1 MTKGQ
6 AYLFYMADSTRE
18 ALKEEVD
25 DLVFVDEFDVRGRQ
39 EKVKIWSI
47 EAASDAA
54 FESAEKVRR
63 EAAG

>member
-1 MTKGQ
+1 
-6 AYLFYMADSTRE
+6 MADSTRE
-18 ALKEEVD
+18 ALKEDVD

-54 FESAEKVRR
+54 FEAAEKVRR
-63 EAAG
+63 EPVG